1 MSQGEASIR
10 DSRNI
15 ETASSQRLCWPPPA
29 TFRRAGQLLCCCYA
43 RRPCCRRRDM
53 GVLRASVAKTSLS
66 TPVDGVI
73 AGSK

>member
-1 MSQGEASIR
+1 MPQGPQFAIYGI
-10 DSRNI
+10 SRQPVPN
-15 ETASSQRLCWPPPA
+15 ALVLA
-29 TFRRAGQLLCCCYA
+29 AAGDFRRAGHLPCCCYA